1 MKYKTEFHVHTRG
14 SKDSTLNFIFLF
26 MQCKIKK
33 INCIAITDHNEVN
46 WAVKHKE
53 KFEKNN
59 IKVIVGEEIFTS
71 EGEIIGL
78 FLKKRILPN
87 LTPLETINEIKRQ
100 NGIVYIPHPY
110 EPYRHKT
117 VLKEKNI
124 EKYSNMYDL
133 IEFHNG
139 RNRTEEISNKQ
150 KKLQNKYGITGV
162 IGSDAHTFFE
172 IGRNYMML
180 DSIDKK
186 NIVNSIKNC
195 DEYKCS
201 KCILFAHKWTKVAR
215 AIKMI
220 EKGKINELF
229 RIIYRKFKKRE
240 PKTL

>member
-1 MKYKTEFHVHTRG
+1 MKYKTEFHIHTRG
-14 SKDSTLNFIFLF
+14 SKDSILSYLILLI
-26 MQCKIKK
+26 QCKINK
-33 INCIAITDHNEVN
+33 IDCIAITDHNEVN
-46 WAVKHKE
+46 WAIKHKE
-53 KFEKNN
+53 SFEKHG

-78 FLKKRILPN
+78 FLKECILPD
-87 LTPLETINEIKRQ
+87 LTPLETINEIKKQ

-110 EPYRHKT
+110 ETYRYKT
-117 VLKEKNI
+117 VLKEKYI
-124 EKYSNMYDL
+124 DKYSNMYDL

-139 RNRTEEISNKQ
+139 RNRTEEISNNQ
-150 KKLQNKYGITGV
+150 KRLQHKYKITGV
-162 IGSDAHTFFE
+162 VGSDAHTFFE

-180 DSIDKK
+180 DSIDKEHL
-186 NIVNSIKNC
+186 VDSIKNC

-229 RIIYRKFKKRE
+229 RIVYRKFRRRK
-240 PKTL
+240 